1 MSDISFTSD
10 TSPQKEVEE
19 DQLLRRNI
27 QVLEKKM
34 KLYKD
39 LLKQSEKRKE
49 RGKRKSRVDVG

>member
-34 KLYKD
+34 RIEIFGETPLDNKILAKHVTKNGLD
-39 LLKQSEKRKE
+39 
-49 RGKRKSRVDVG
+49 